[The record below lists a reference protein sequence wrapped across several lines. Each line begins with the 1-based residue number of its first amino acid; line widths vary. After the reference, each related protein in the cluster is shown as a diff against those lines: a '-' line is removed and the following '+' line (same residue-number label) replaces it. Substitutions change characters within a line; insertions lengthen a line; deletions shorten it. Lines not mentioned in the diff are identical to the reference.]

1 MKKEQRQTLREIL
14 GAISEEDIKERSIIA
29 CNLLC
34 GQPEFQKAEIM
45 MTFLSL
51 AREIDTSSLV
61 LRAWMERTR
70 VLAPKVSW
78 EQRRMLPIEITSLTQ
93 DIRDTPVG
101 IREPAGGS
109 PIPVANIDLVIV
121 PGLVWGHQRVAIHLR
136 QPRDPRTQQQPL
148 HAEVVIRCNLIGQRG
163 TRSDQRHLPTQH
175 VYKLGKFVDLQPAHD
190 SPDRR
195 DLRMIQRHEF
205 FGVRR
210 AVAAHGAK
218 LG

>member
-51 AREIDTSSLV
+51 AREIDTASLV

-101 IREPAGGS
+101 IREPSGGT

-121 PGLVWGHQRVAIHLR
+121 PGLGFDPFGNRLGRGRGFYDRFLSHRDFRGVACGLAFEE
-136 QPRDPRTQQQPL
+136 Q
-148 HAEVVIRCNLIGQRG
+148 
-163 TRSDQRHLPTQH
+163 
-175 VYKLGKFVDLQPAHD
+175 FVDLVPVGPHD
-190 SPDRR
+190 MQVDMLVT
-195 DLRMIQRHEF
+195 DKA
-205 FGVRR
+205 VRR
-210 AVAAHGAK
+210 FGR
-218 LG
+218 